1 MICGCLVQYFYS
13 MSGRI
18 QWGLHKN
25 WTVIAC
31 LWCNFYTPGKLAEIC
46 SFVKTRWVFPK
57 TKIYRIYSFIA
68 DHSFFIFCSNLVDP
82 DRQREMR
89 PQTMDISA
97 YSCPDVPHNYHV
109 YALPTC
115 YSIDEMTNYRDIY
128 EWWIRDIQLWSW
140 KLYQLKP
147 RSWRPIDPSILI
159 ILWVC
164 GFLSYTNSRGSRLR
178 TKSYLF
184 KFLSSN
190 ILRVT
195 IPICEIK
202 FCIWC
207 CGTLT

>member
-1 MICGCLVQYFYS
+1 MYLLHGAYSVINQVARGLQSQLVWYMTYLLRVIGSTQKLNYNCLPLMQFLYP
-13 MSGRI
+13 
-18 QWGLHKN
+18 W
-25 WTVIAC
+25 
-31 LWCNFYTPGKLAEIC
+31 
-46 SFVKTRWVFPK
+46 KTCRNMFISITHWDFPK
-57 TKIYRIYSFIA
+57 TKIYHINSFIA
-68 DHSFFIFCSNLVDP
+68 DHSFFMFCSDLVDP

-164 GFLSYTNSRGSRLR
+164 VFYRTQTQEAAGSERSLIFLNS
-178 TKSYLF
+178 
-184 KFLSSN
+184 
-190 ILRVT
+190 
-195 IPICEIK
+195 
-202 FCIWC
+202 
-207 CGTLT
+207 